1 MRPNPLAALRAS
13 LRALEESGGKSP
25 AYLSFGAADTY
36 LGEALRFGALH
47 EAGGPSA
54 TLFIVL
60 VLARTRGRILWC
72 APGWSDNRL
81 YPPGLVQ
88 LGLDPARI
96 VLVRLARAEDLL
108 HAAHEGLRAGW
119 QVVLELDKPLGLIQ
133 ARRLQLAAEE
143 GGGIGLVTRG
153 CAEPSREDGLVT
165 SARTR
170 WRVALAG
177 AAAASGVAA
186 SGLWPAP
193 LRLDLR
199 LVRNREGLPGQ
210 YCVEWDHASRSLS
223 VVSASSDRQ
232 DRAPQSAVA

>member
-1 MRPNPLAALRAS
+1 MRPYPIAALRAS
-13 LRALEESGGKSP
+13 LRALEESGGKRR
-25 AYLSFGAADTY
+25 AFLSFGAADTR

-72 APGWSDNRL
+72 APGWSDNRC
-81 YPPGLVQ
+81 YPPGLTQ

-108 HAAHEGLRAGW
+108 HAAHEGLRVGW
-119 QVVLELDKPLGLIQ
+119 QVV
-133 ARRLQLAAEE
+133 LQLAAEE
-143 GGGIGLVTRG
+143 GGGIGLVTRA
-153 CAEPSREDGLVT
+153 CAEASSEDGLVA

-170 WRVALAG
+170 WRVAMAD
-177 AAAASGVAA
+177 AVAT

-199 LVRNREGLPGQ
+199 LVRNREGLPAQ

-223 VVSASSDRQ
+223 VVSAPSDRQ
-232 DRAPQSAVA
+232 DRALQSAFA

>member
-54 TLFIVL
+54 TLFI
-60 VLARTRGRILWC
+60 
-72 APGWSDNRL
+72 
-81 YPPGLVQ
+81 
-88 LGLDPARI
+88 
-96 VLVRLARAEDLL
+96 VRLARAEDLL

-153 CAEPSREDGLVT
+153 CAEPSREDGLVP

>member
-1 MRPNPLAALRAS
+1 MRPYPIAALRAS
-13 LRALEESGGKSP
+13 LRALEESGGKYR
-25 AYLSFGAADTY
+25 AFLSFGAADAY
-36 LGEALRFGALH
+36 LGAALRYGSLH
-47 EAGGPSA
+47 EAAGPGA
-54 TLFIVL
+54 TVFIGL
-60 VLARTRGRILWC
+60 VLARTQGRILWC

-88 LGLDPARI
+88 LGLDPERI
-96 VLVRLARAEDLL
+96 VLVRLGRADDLL

-119 QVVLELDKPLGLIQ
+119 QIVLERDKPLGLIP

-143 GGGIGLVTRG
+143 GGGLGLVTRAG
-153 CAEPSREDGLVT
+153 AEPSHEDGLVP

-170 WRVALAG
+170 WLAAMAG
-177 AAAASGVAA
+177 TAAASGI
-186 SGLWPAP
+186 WPAP

-223 VVSASSDRQ
+223 VVSAACDRQ
-232 DRAPQSAVA
+232 DRASQSAVA

>member
-1 MRPNPLAALRAS
+1 VRPYPIAALRAS

-25 AYLSFGAADTY
+25 SYLSFGPADAR
-36 LGEALRFGALH
+36 LGAALRYGALH
-47 EAGGPSA
+47 EAVGPAA

-60 VLARTRGRILWC
+60 VLARTRGCILCC

-96 VLVRLARAEDLL
+96 VLVRLARAEELL
-108 HAAHEGLRAGW
+108 QAAHEGLRAGW
-119 QVVLELDKPLGLIQ
+119 QVVLELDKPLGLIP

-143 GGGIGLVTRG
+143 GGGLGLVTRAA
-153 CAEPSREDGLVT
+153 AEPSCEEDGLVP

-170 WRVALAG
+170 WRAAMAG
-177 AAAASGVAA
+177 EVV
-186 SGLWPAP
+186 WPSP

-199 LVRNREGLPGQ
+199 LLRNREGLPGR

-232 DRAPQSAVA
+232 DRAPRSAVA

>member
-1 MRPNPLAALRAS
+1 VRPYPIAALRAS
-13 LRALEESGGKSP
+13 LRALEESSGKSP
-25 AYLSFGAADTY
+25 AYLSFGNAGAR
-36 LGEALRFGALH
+36 LGESLRYGALH
-47 EAGGPSA
+47 EAGGPAA

-60 VLARTRGRILWC
+60 VLARTRGRILCC

-96 VLVRLARAEDLL
+96 VLVRLARAEELL

-119 QVVLELDKPLGLIQ
+119 HVVLELDKPLGLIPV
-133 ARRLQLAAEE
+133 RRLQLAAEE
-143 GGGIGLVTRG
+143 GGGLGLVTRAN
-153 CAEPSREDGLVT
+153 AEPSCEDAFVP

-170 WRVALAG
+170 WRVAIAG
-177 AAAASGVAA
+177 SSASGVAA

-199 LVRNREGLPGQ
+199 LLRNREGLPGQ
-210 YCVEWDHASRSLS
+210 FCVEWDHASRSLS

-232 DRAPQSAVA
+232 DRAPRSEVA

>member
-1 MRPNPLAALRAS
+1 VPTDPIAALRAS
-13 LRALEESGGKSP
+13 LRALEESGGKRTRF
-25 AYLSFGAADTY
+25 LSFGAPDVS
-36 LGEALRFGALH
+36 LDEALRYGALH
-47 EAGGPSA
+47 EAGGPA
-54 TLFIVL
+54 AALFIVFA
-60 VLARTRGRILWC
+60 LARTPGRIFWC
-72 APGWSDNRL
+72 APGWSDTRL

-119 QVVLELDKPLGLIQ
+119 QVVLELDKPLGLIP

-143 GGGIGLVTRG
+143 GGGIGLVTRA
-153 CAEPSREDGLVT
+153 CAEASSEDGLVA

-170 WRVALAG
+170 WRVAMAD
-177 AAAASGVAA
+177 AVAT

-199 LVRNREGLPGQ
+199 LVRNREGLPAQ